1 LLFFFSSSGC
11 LSNSIFK
18 TAAVAA
24 VAQELAGPTI
34 TSKEGN
40 RLVN

>member
-1 LLFFFSSSGC
+1 LLFFFSGC
-11 LSNSIFK
+11 LCNPIFK

-24 VAQELAGPTI
+24 VAQKLAGPTI
-34 TSKEGN
+34 TFKEGN